1 MTSPRHAGPPLWRRR
16 TAVATMVLGAA
27 TLGSGVAGLAAAQAS
42 GAAVGSGL
50 GAVDV
55 TATASGVRAPMYS
68 NSGEDVAGEVPWA
81 TSSMQ
86 TGGVTHSLTSVYWPG
101 DTGGHGGDTLYLLG
115 TPCIVPNPAG
125 VLPVQPPCVYQPPQP
140 PPSTYQPL
148 NDPYKAEA
156 QSGRGKG
163 ADDNGG
169 QGVTMRAVAH
179 DIDASAT
186 TTMDGSIAPSSGS
199 QFGKTTV
206 TTNVREVGSNTVV
219 IDATS
224 VLHNVSLGGG
234 AITIDSVSS
243 VAHAVS
249 NTAQATGTAH
259 TTINGMKIA
268 GVPVTVDQNGV
279 HVAGQGGPLPPV
291 DQLNQALA
299 QSGFQVFVAK
309 PSKQVKGAAITLDS
323 GSLVLLQTNSQYV
336 HNANDTS
343 RMLVLGGAA
352 LQANTGKGFGG
363 LGNISIPP
371 PPASSTGT
379 TGTPGT
385 AGTPG
390 TPGTPGTAAVTETGT
405 SPVVAGTPSLAAHS
419 SPLPGGIPAGWV
431 VLTVLGAALVAV
443 GLRRLPSEVL
453 TSTGPSCALRGQS

>member
-1 MTSPRHAGPPLWRRR
+1 MTPPRHAGRRHWRRR
-16 TAVATMVLGAA
+16 TAVATMLLGIA
-27 TLGSGVAGLAAAQAS
+27 TVGSGIAGLAVAQAS
-42 GAAVGSGL
+42 ADSVGSDL
-50 GAVDV
+50 GAIDV
-55 TATASGVRAPMYS
+55 TATASGVRVPMYS
-68 NSGEDVAGEVPWA
+68 NSGEDVAAEVPWA

-86 TGGVTHSLTSVYWPG
+86 TGGLTHSLTSVYWPG

-125 VLPVQPPCVYQPPQP
+125 ALPVDPPCVYQPPQP

-163 ADDNGG
+163 VDDNGG
-169 QGVTMRAVAH
+169 QGVTMHAAAH
-179 DIDASAT
+179 DTSALAT
-186 TTMDGSIAPSSGS
+186 TTMDGSIVPSAGS
-199 QFGKTTV
+199 QFGETTV
-206 TTNVREVGSNTVV
+206 TTNLREVGSKSVV

-224 VLHNVSLGGG
+224 VLHNISLGGG
-234 AITIDSVSS
+234 AITIDSISS

-249 NTAQATGTAH
+249 DTVNATGTAH
-259 TTINGMKIA
+259 TTVNGMKIA
-268 GVPVTVDQNGV
+268 GVPVTVDQNGI
-279 HVAGQGGPLPPV
+279 HVDGQGSSLPPV

-343 RMLVLGGAA
+343 TMLVLGGTAI
-352 LQANTGKGFGG
+352 QANTGKGFGA

-371 PPASSTGT
+371 PPASSTTSAGAP
-379 TGTPGT
+379 GTPGT

-390 TPGTPGTAAVTETGT
+390 TPGTAPVGSTGT
-405 SPVVAGTPSLAAHS
+405 PPVVAGAPLAAKS
-419 SPLPGGIPAGWV
+419 TWLPRGIAVGWV
-431 VLTVLGAALVAV
+431 VLTLLGAGVVAA
-443 GLRRLPSEVL
+443 GLRRLPHDVL
-453 TSTGPSCALRGQS
+453 TSTGPACTLRGQS